1 MVALHTRAPVPAFV
15 GLAGVAVRDVTPAP
29 GIRARNWGPADWD
42 ISEGAHRAM
51 TLTAVALAEER
62 SDPGVAEPFVLV
74 TIDGTWWRRVD
85 DEATLRA
92 TVLDATGLPVERLL
106 VSLSHTHAGP
116 VLCSGDAD
124 LAGGDRGVA
133 YLDDLARAAADAA
146 VEAIGSLRPATL
158 EWTTGRCG
166 LASNREAL
174 LDGCAGGDAGTTAGA
189 AAESTSPRPLVGFN
203 PDAGTPRSPGADPA
217 DDTVVVG
224 RLTARSAPAGET
236 RPDGAAPVREDVTL
250 ATIVNYACHPTTLA
264 WQNRLVSPD
273 YVGAMRDLVE
283 RETGAPVAFLQGASG
298 ELAPREQYTG
308 DTAVADRHGTS
319 LGHAVLAA
327 LAELPPPGTE
337 LELTHVVESGAPLA
351 VWEPAPSA
359 ALPGTGTGTGTGAGT
374 DARPDARTLAAVAE
388 PVTLDLRDLPTWD
401 ELEAEWADIDPRSR
415 EERLRRARNLRDG
428 YVTGPTVQHPTWV
441 WRVGEA
447 LLVAHPGEA
456 YSRLQRTVR
465 AHAGTRPVVVANLT
479 NGPGFVYL
487 PTQEAYDVGAYQA
500 WQSPL
505 APGSLERLERHAC
518 AVVDDVLAGTATWP
532 PGVAVPPSAAPASP
546 TRPVPEEDQ

>member
-29 GIRARNWGPADWD
+29 GVRARNWGPADWD
-42 ISEGAHRAM
+42 VSEGAHRAM

-62 SDPGVAEPFVLV
+62 TSADEAAEPLVLV
-74 TIDGTWWRRVD
+74 TVDGTWWRRVD
-85 DEATLRA
+85 DEATLRT

-124 LAGGDRGVA
+124 LPGGDRGVE
-133 YLDDLARAAADAA
+133 YLRDLARAAAEAA
-146 VEAIGSLRPATL
+146 AEAVGALRPATL
-158 EWTTGRCG
+158 EWATGHCG

-174 LDGCAGGDAGTTAGA
+174 LDGCAAGA
-189 AAESTSPRPLVGFN
+189 PGATEGSSPRPLVGFN

-224 RLTARSAPAGET
+224 RLTARPAPAAGET
-236 RPDGAAPVREDVTL
+236 PDGVAHPGEPVTL

-359 ALPGTGTGTGTGAGT
+359 VLPGSGTG
-374 DARPDARTLAAVAE
+374 ARPDARTLAAVEE

-401 ELEAEWADIDPRSR
+401 ELEAEWAGIDPRSR

-428 YVTGPTVQHPTWV
+428 YVTGPTVPHPTWV

-465 AHAGTRPVVVANLT
+465 AHAGARPVVVANLT

-487 PTQEAYDVGAYQA
+487 PPREAYDVGAYQA

-518 AVVDDVLAGTATWP
+518 AVVDDVLVGAAAWP
-532 PGVAVPPSAAPASP
+532 PGVAAPPPAAPASP
-546 TRPVPEEDQ
+546 TRIVPEEDQ

>member
-1 MVALHTRAPVPAFV
+1 M
-15 GLAGVAVRDVTPAP
+15 
-29 GIRARNWGPADWD
+29 
-42 ISEGAHRAM
+42 
-51 TLTAVALAEER
+51 
-62 SDPGVAEPFVLV
+62 
-74 TIDGTWWRRVD
+74 
-85 DEATLRA
+85 
-92 TVLDATGLPVERLL
+92 
-106 VSLSHTHAGP
+106 
-116 VLCSGDAD
+116 
-124 LAGGDRGVA
+124 
-133 YLDDLARAAADAA
+133 
-146 VEAIGSLRPATL
+146 
-158 EWTTGRCG
+158 
-166 LASNREAL
+166 
-174 LDGCAGGDAGTTAGA
+174 
-189 AAESTSPRPLVGFN
+189 
-203 PDAGTPRSPGADPA
+203 
-217 DDTVVVG
+217 
-224 RLTARSAPAGET
+224 
-236 RPDGAAPVREDVTL
+236 
-250 ATIVNYACHPTTLA
+250 TIVAI
-264 WQNRLVSPD
+264 
-273 YVGAMRDLVE
+273 
-283 RETGAPVAFLQGASG
+283 LQGASG

-308 DTAVADRHGTS
+308 DTTVADRHGTS

-359 ALPGTGTGTGTGAGT
+359 ALTGT
-374 DARPDARTLAAVAE
+374 DARPDARTLAAVEE

-401 ELEAEWADIDPRSR
+401 ELEAEWAGIDPRSR

-428 YVTGPTVQHPTWV
+428 YVTGPTVPHPTWV

-487 PTQEAYDVGAYQA
+487 PTREAYDVGAYQA

-518 AVVDDVLAGTATWP
+518 AVVDDVLAGTAAWP
-532 PGVAVPPSAAPASP
+532 PPARPAPPVS

>member
-15 GLAGVAVRDVTPAP
+15 GLAGVAVRDVTPVP
-29 GIRARNWGPADWD
+29 GVRARNWGPADWD
-42 ISEGAHRAM
+42 VSEGAHRAM

-62 SDPGVAEPFVLV
+62 TPADGVPDPLVLV
-74 TIDGTWWRRVD
+74 TVDGTWWRRVD
-85 DEATLRA
+85 DETTLRT

-124 LAGGDRGVA
+124 LPGGDRGVE
-133 YLDDLARAAADAA
+133 YLRDLARAAADAA
-146 VEAIGSLRPATL
+146 AEAIASLRPATL

-174 LDGCAGGDAGTTAGA
+174 LDGCAGGDAGTTAG
-189 AAESTSPRPLVGFN
+189 STPRPLVGFN

-224 RLTARSAPAGET
+224 RLTARPAPSAADS
-236 RPDGAAPVREDVTL
+236 RPDGAAPAGDPVTL

-337 LELTHVVESGAPLA
+337 LELTRVVESGAPLA

-359 ALPGTGTGTGTGAGT
+359 ALPGSDTGA
-374 DARPDARTLAAVAE
+374 RPGARTLAAVEE

-401 ELEAEWADIDPRSR
+401 ELEAEWASIDPRSR

-428 YVTGPTVQHPTWV
+428 YVTGPTVPHPTWV

-465 AHAGTRPVVVANLT
+465 AHAGARPVVVANLT

-487 PTQEAYDVGAYQA
+487 PTREAYDVGAYQA

-518 AVVDDVLAGTATWP
+518 AVVDDVLAGAAAWP
-532 PGVAVPPSAAPASP
+532 PGIAAPPPAAPTSP
-546 TRPVPEEDQ
+546 TRTVPEEDQ

>member
-15 GLAGVAVRDVTPAP
+15 GLAGVAVRDVTPDP

-42 ISEGAHRAM
+42 VSEGAHRAM

-62 SDPGVAEPFVLV
+62 TSADEAADPLV
-74 TIDGTWWRRVD
+74 IVTVDGTWWRRVD
-85 DEATLRA
+85 DEATLRT
-92 TVLDATGLPVERLL
+92 TVLEATGLPVERLL

-124 LAGGDRGVA
+124 LPGGARGVE
-133 YLDDLARAAADAA
+133 YLRDLARAAADAVAEA
-146 VEAIGSLRPATL
+146 VAALRPATL

-174 LDGCAGGDAGTTAGA
+174 LDGCTAGA
-189 AAESTSPRPLVGFN
+189 AGATEGSPPRPLVGFN

-224 RLTARSAPAGET
+224 RFTARPAPAAGEA
-236 RPDGAAPVREDVTL
+236 RPDGVAHPGEPVTL

-359 ALPGTGTGTGTGAGT
+359 ALPGSDSG
-374 DARPDARTLAAVAE
+374 ARPDARTLAAVEE

-401 ELEAEWADIDPRSR
+401 ELEAEWAGIDPRSR

-428 YVTGPTVQHPTWV
+428 YVTGPTVPHPTWV

-465 AHAGTRPVVVANLT
+465 AHAGARPVVVANLT

-487 PTQEAYDVGAYQA
+487 PTREAYDVGAYQA

-518 AVVDDVLAGTATWP
+518 AVVDDVLAGIAAWP
-532 PGVAVPPSAAPASP
+532 PGAVAPPHAAPATP

>member
-15 GLAGVAVRDVTPAP
+15 GLAAVAVRDVTPAP

-42 ISEGAHRAM
+42 VSEGAHRAM

-62 SDPGVAEPFVLV
+62 ASVDDASDPLVLV
-74 TIDGTWWRRVD
+74 TVDGTWWRRVD
-85 DEATLRA
+85 DEATLRT

-124 LAGGDRGVA
+124 LPGGDRAVA
-133 YLDDLARAAADAA
+133 YLRDLARAAADAV
-146 VEAIGSLRPATL
+146 VEAIASLRPATL

-166 LASNREAL
+166 LAANREAL
-174 LDGCAGGDAGTTAGA
+174 LDGCVGGDAATTTG
-189 AAESTSPRPLVGFN
+189 STPRPLVGFN

-224 RLTARSAPAGET
+224 RLTARPAPGAADT
-236 RPDGAAPVREDVTL
+236 RPDGVPPADDPVTL

-359 ALPGTGTGTGTGAGT
+359 ALPGT
-374 DARPDARTLAAVAE
+374 DARPDARTLAAVEE

-401 ELEAEWADIDPRSR
+401 ELEAEWAGIDPRSR

-428 YVTGPTVQHPTWV
+428 YVTGPTVPHPTWV

-465 AHAGTRPVVVANLT
+465 AHAGARPVVVANLT

-487 PTQEAYDVGAYQA
+487 PTREAYDVGAYQA

-518 AVVDDVLAGTATWP
+518 AVVDDVLVGAAAWP
-532 PGVAVPPSAAPASP
+532 PGVAAPQPAAPPPAAPTSP
-546 TRPVPEEDQ
+546 TRTVPEEEQ